1 VQIPKIEIPKIKF
14 AKIKMPIQIF
24 GIKTSLILL
33 IFGILLNIINF
44 CIIIFAFILMTS
56 MLLTPTLGI
65 SGLIQEGINVSVE
78 DNNAAVV
85 LSFPLK
91 FINFLPIINEIKLNL
106 KSEMASGYE
115 IKTMID
121 LNEEIILMPFE
132 SKDLNLSKSYDINK
146 FLEFQES
153 SNTKLSGNIY
163 ERNLL
168 SNLEISFEIV
178 QDLNKEG
185 LQNEG

>member
-44 CIIIFAFILMTS
+44 CIIIFAFILMAS
-56 MLLTPTLGI
+56 MLLTPTLSIANLVQNGMNA
-65 SGLIQEGINVSVE
+65 NVV
-78 DNNAAVV
+78 DNNTVV